1 MERYRG
7 YVYMLGIVLAALLC
21 ACSSASSGSSDL
33 SGSTVL
39 SSKTTEYRYSDG
51 ATGTV
56 YRIVFE
62 DDRQWEYLVRT
73 SSDTA
78 SVVVYSGVY
87 AVSGNTITFTVTSA
101 ENIPRFTA
109 TKDGDT
115 ISAGSPLQPGDYV
128 KL

>member
-51 ATGTV
+51 ATGKV
-56 YRIVFE
+56 SRIVFE
-62 DDRQWEYLVRT
+62 DDRQWEYLERT

-115 ISAGSPLQPGDYV
+115 ISVGSPLQPGDYV